1 MKLLF
6 LLTLV
11 LGGFSLPAHA
21 SKQLDICADHKYMK
35 SNSGMLIIRRL
46 DTGEIADRAPDT
58 SSGRNRTYMDE
69 KFEEYCSDR

>member
-35 SNSGMLIIRRL
+35 NQYNMLIIRRL
-46 DTGEIADRAPDT
+46 DTGEIVHKVAS
-58 SSGRNRTYMDE
+58 SSGRDRADE
-69 KFEEYCSDR
+69 KFKEVCSDR

>member
-35 SNSGMLIIRRL
+35 NNSGQLIIRRL
-46 DTGEIADRAPDT
+46 DTGEIVEFM
-58 SSGRNRTYMDE
+58 SGSNSESNRTFMD
-69 KFEEYCSDR
+69 KMFKEYCSDR